1 KKPADHIIS
10 DGRQKIRPAGIP
22 EGKEPQAQCIDYS
35 PSSTAP
41 GPRQEK
47 KPAPVPPRAAGPY
60 LTTQNSGGQV
70 AKTPVRCTVCGTP
83 CRSPW
88 CPNCGWRTPKKILD
102 FFEDF
107 LAADDTP
114 WVAFTLTADRE
125 KYLEGMDC
133 YERWRTERAV
143 GEFIRRARKAGII
156 LESDAG
162 RYFAFLEW
170 QDGEWPHYHVCAQV
184 TKAFY
189 TELTDAFQKHRGR
202 GIIEVN
208 NTVIGPLWR
217 HGFTRTTYEM
227 DPVRLALY
235 AAKYAAKQGKEK
247 QAGLPDW
254 YEEWREKTGHS
265 RMTKW
270 SFSQGFWST
279 LDLER
284 IGGDDDV
291 EQSDSREDPKMSHK
305 PLRKERRKPLRRGA
319 RSTLAIVQGCG
330 KETCNLFVECRCE
343 VVDEGTG
350 EVIKEG
356 RCNELVGRINK
367 PIGYVLERLRFEGI
381 PLWDDGDKGKKCAF
395 SLGDLRK
402 ATKIIGPRTGEWF
415 NLAHVLALADGEP
428 FEKGCGEW

>member
-1 KKPADHIIS
+1 MSNIS
-10 DGRQKIRPAGIP
+10 DRSKENLENAFRSRYPSAAAGQKIRPAGIP

-156 LESDAG
+156 LQSDRG
-162 RYFAFLEW
+162 RYFGFLEW
-170 QDGEWPHYHVCAQV
+170 QDGEWAHYHICAQV
-184 TKAFY
+184 SKAFY
-189 TELTDAFQKHRGR
+189 ATLTD
-202 GIIEVN
+202 
-208 NTVIGPLWR
+208 
-217 HGFTRTTYEM
+217 
-227 DPVRLALY
+227 
-235 AAKYAAKQGKEK
+235 
-247 QAGLPDW
+247 
-254 YEEWREKTGHS
+254 
-265 RMTKW
+265 
-270 SFSQGFWST
+270 
-279 LDLER
+279 
-284 IGGDDDV
+284 
-291 EQSDSREDPKMSHK
+291 
-305 PLRKERRKPLRRGA
+305 
-319 RSTLAIVQGCG
+319 
-330 KETCNLFVECRCE
+330 
-343 VVDEGTG
+343 
-350 EVIKEG
+350 
-356 RCNELVGRINK
+356 
-367 PIGYVLERLRFEGI
+367 
-381 PLWDDGDKGKKCAF
+381 
-395 SLGDLRK
+395 
-402 ATKIIGPRTGEWF
+402 
-415 NLAHVLALADGEP
+415 
-428 FEKGCGEW
+428 